1 MVGKMKDQQGVLP
14 VMWVSEELG
23 SFGQWADSAKHRC
36 MSLLGASMDPGPA
49 DGTDGRVPCS
59 K

>member
-1 MVGKMKDQQGVLP
+1 
-14 VMWVSEELG
+14 MWISEELG

-36 MSLLGASMDPGPA
+36 MSLLGASKDPGPA